1 MILKRI
7 HLLKIK
13 TRIKSYHFESYD
25 LSFPLFSTRI
35 FMNFIRTPSM
45 QDAIKGW
52 NTNTFILPPF
62 LFIALRVIE
71 NHDISSSSKW
81 ERPATRNRWKY
92 SGDVYL

>member
-45 QDAIKGW
+45 QDAIKG
-52 NTNTFILPPF
+52 
-62 LFIALRVIE
+62 
-71 NHDISSSSKW
+71 
-81 ERPATRNRWKY
+81 
-92 SGDVYL
+92 